1 MNSAAERSGGAPS
14 FDDPR
19 LVAALEEYMAAL
31 EGGGP
36 PDRQAFLARHRAV
49 APALEACLDGV
60 HLVRAGAARL
70 LPDGEWA
77 ELPHEGAL
85 GDFRLVREIGRGG
98 MGVVYEAV
106 QVSLGRRVALKV
118 LPFASALD
126 ARQLQRFRNEGQAAA
141 QLHHSN
147 IVPVYA
153 VGCERG
159 VHFYAMQLIEGQSLA
174 ALLQGLRELAGPGGA
189 GGRAPAA
196 ATAAAASTLL
206 SARGPEYFR
215 AVARLGV
222 QAAEALD
229 YAHQVGVVHRD
240 VKPANLLVEPGGR
253 LWVTD
258 FGLARCAA
266 GTGLTRS
273 GDVVGT
279 LRYMSPE
286 QALSR
291 RGLLDHRCDV
301 YSLGATLYEALTLR
315 PPYPGEDRE
324 GLLLQLALAD
334 PPPPRGLNPAVPAEL
349 ETVVLKAMAA
359 APEARYATAQELA
372 DDLRRFLEDRPVR
385 ARRPGLRERAA
396 KWARRHRPVVAAA
409 ATVVAL
415 AAVALAVSTALVWQA
430 KGQTE
435 AALQDARLSEARA
448 REERRRAEE
457 TFERALRG
465 TTGVLLRLEDKRWDG
480 LPLTHELRR
489 DLVARGLEF
498 YREFLHDDSPDPLI
512 RFQTGRTYR
521 QMASVYCS
529 QQQVEPAHEMLRRA
543 AALFEALT
551 AANPQEPSY
560 PTELARTYAL
570 QGVLHTS
577 TGRRR
582 DAAESF
588 ARAARSYRR
597 ALGPDAGPD
606 LLNELAWFLADCPD
620 AAQREPAE
628 AVALARRALERAPRE
643 GRIWN
648 TLGVAS
654 YRAGD
659 WPEAVKALRRSVE
672 LRGGGDAW
680 DWFFLAMCEQRLGER
695 AKARVEYERAAQW
708 VEDHWPPDEGLIRAR
723 QEAARLLGLPAL
735 PRPGA
740 PAGEH

>member
-1 MNSAAERSGGAPS
+1 
-14 FDDPR
+14 
-19 LVAALEEYMAAL
+19 
-31 EGGGP
+31 
-36 PDRQAFLARHRAV
+36 
-49 APALEACLDGV
+49 
-60 HLVRAGAARL
+60 
-70 LPDGEWA
+70 
-77 ELPHEGAL
+77 
-85 GDFRLVREIGRGG
+85 
-98 MGVVYEAV
+98 
-106 QVSLGRRVALKV
+106 
-118 LPFASALD
+118 
-126 ARQLQRFRNEGQAAA
+126 
-141 QLHHSN
+141 
-147 IVPVYA
+147 VPVFA

-174 ALLQGLRELAGPGGA
+174 ALLQGLREMSGA
-189 GGRAPAA
+189 GARAPGA
-196 ATAAAASTLL
+196 ATAAVASTLL

-253 LWVTD
+253 LWVAD
-258 FGLARCAA
+258 FGLARCGAS
-266 GTGLTRS
+266 TGLTRS

-291 RGLLDHRCDV
+291 HGLIDHRCDV

-324 GLLLQLALAD
+324 GLLRQLALGD
-334 PPPPRGLNPAVPAEL
+334 PEPPRRLNPAVPAEL

-409 ATVVAL
+409 AAVAAL

-430 KGQTE
+430 KGETE
-435 AALQDARLSEARA
+435 AALKDARLSESRA

-457 TFERALRG
+457 NFDKALRG

-480 LPLTHELRR
+480 LPLIQELRR
-489 DLVARGLEF
+489 DLVARGLQF
-498 YREFLHDDSPDPLI
+498 YREFLHDDSPDPLV
-512 RFQTGRTYR
+512 RFETGRTYR

-543 AALFEALT
+543 ATLFEALT
-551 AANPQEPSY
+551 AAEPSEPSY
-560 PTELARTYAL
+560 PTELARTYTL
-570 QGVLHTS
+570 QGLLHTS
-577 TGRRR
+577 TGRGRE
-582 DAAESF
+582 AAESYG
-588 ARAARSYRR
+588 RAANSYRR
-597 ALGPDAGPD
+597 AVGAEAGAD
-606 LLNELAWFLADCPD
+606 LLNEFADFLADCPD
-620 AAQREPAE
+620 AALRQPAE
-628 AVALARRALERAPRE
+628 AVALARRALALAPNE

-659 WPEAVKALRRSVE
+659 WPAAVKALRRSME
-672 LRGGGDAW
+672 LRGGGDAA
-680 DWFFLAMCEQRLGER
+680 DWFFLAMCEQRLGDG
-695 AKARVEYERAAQW
+695 AKARAEYARAARW
-708 VEDHWPPDEGLIRAR
+708 LEEHWPPGEGLLRAR
-723 QEAARLLGLPAL
+723 QEAARLLGLPE
-735 PRPGA
+735 PRLPGA
-740 PAGEH
+740 PAGQE